1 MKNMSR
7 PRQWWWYATGVILTI
22 TLSGAVSRSH
32 AFAITAF
39 SNITAL
45 LLLFI
50 AMFVMLANGISSR
63 GSTRGFW
70 ILMSAGFALWVSN
83 QLGWTWYEVLLQ
95 RPLPD
100 PFFGDVLLFL
110 HVVPFMAA
118 VTLRPHRTAEER
130 SGSFGVLNTLML
142 LLWWVFLYGF
152 VVFPQEFLSLNA
164 PVYTRS
170 YDLLYMIE
178 SLLFLA
184 VVGLAALYASGDW
197 KRLYLQLFGATA
209 LYAANSQAMNAA
221 IIRGTYYSGGWYDI
235 AYMVSLCWLV
245 GLGLSA
251 RRLRLQPQAAQE
263 GSLAWAALL
272 PKLAMLAILSLPL
285 LALWTIR
292 YDPAPANLREFRL
305 LITLVAMLVLGAV
318 LFLKQYLQDQ
328 KLTRLLDDSNE
339 SFDNLQRL
347 QTELVQKEKLASLG
361 QLVAGAAHEI
371 NNPLAAILGY
381 SELLSA
387 NDTLSPEQTA
397 MARKIGQQARRTR
410 DLVADLLSFAQQ
422 TPAEKVAVDVGVL
435 LNRAVQI
442 ELLHLD
448 GKKIRLETRIDSTLP
463 RVWGNTNQLFQA
475 FVQVIGNAI
484 DALEEVGGGALTVS
498 GRREAN
504 EVVLEFSDTG
514 PGMREPA
521 KVFDPFYTT
530 KPIGKGTGLGLSATY
545 GVVQNHQGQITCC
558 NKPEGG
564 ALFTLRFPVS
574 HQTRLAAAASE
585 S

>member
-1 MKNMSR
+1 
-7 PRQWWWYATGVILTI
+7 
-22 TLSGAVSRSH
+22 
-32 AFAITAF
+32 
-39 SNITAL
+39 
-45 LLLFI
+45 
-50 AMFVMLANGISSR
+50 MFVMLANGILSR

-70 ILMSAGFALWVSN
+70 ILMSAGFGLWVTN
-83 QLGWTWYEVLLQ
+83 QAGWTFYEVLT
-95 RPLPD
+95 RGPLPD
-100 PFFGDVLLFL
+100 PFFGDALLFL

-118 VTLRPHRTAEER
+118 VTLRPHRTAQEK
-130 SGSFGVLNTLML
+130 SGSFGILNTLML
-142 LLWWVFLYGF
+142 LLWWVFIYGF
-152 VVFPQEFLSLNA
+152 VVFPEEYLSLNA

-178 SLLFLA
+178 SLMFLA
-184 VVGLAALYASGDW
+184 VVGVASLNASGDW

-221 IIRGTYYSGGWYDI
+221 IIRGTYYSGGWYDLV
-235 AYMVSLCWLV
+235 YMASLCWLV
-245 GLGLSA
+245 GIGLSS
-251 RRLRLQPQAAQE
+251 RQLNLQPHTAEDGYLQ
-263 GSLAWAALL
+263 WAALL

-285 LALWTIR
+285 LALWSIR
-292 YDPAPANLREFRL
+292 YDTAPARLREFRL
-305 LITLVAMLVLGAV
+305 LLALVAMLVLGAV
-318 LFLKQYLQDQ
+318 LFLKQYLLDQ
-328 KLTRLLDDSNE
+328 KLTRLLNDSNE

-381 SELLSA
+381 SELLS
-387 NDTLSPEQTA
+387 TGSSLTPEQSA
-397 MARKIGQQARRTR
+397 MAKKIGQQARRTR

-422 TPAEKVAVDVGVL
+422 TPAEKAPVDLGVL

-448 GKKIRLETRIDSTLP
+448 GKKIRMETHIDPALP

-475 FVQVIGNAI
+475 CVQVIGNAM
-484 DALEEVGGGALTVS
+484 DALEEVGGGTFMVS
-498 GRREAN
+498 ARREGSD
-504 EVVLEFSDTG
+504 VVLEFSDTG

-564 ALFTLRFPVS
+564 ALFTLRFPIT
-574 HQTRLAAAASE
+574 HKNGMAATASE